1 MNKNIFEKY
10 PENLQSEYN
19 ASILILKNLFNEEE
33 INEWNDE
40 IKIITDSGVRSW
52 EVTTDMLKASV
63 SLSEFL
69 KGIELIQWS
78 KMINKLIVLS
88 HHSIH

>member
-52 EVTTDMLKASV
+52 EV
-63 SLSEFL
+63 
-69 KGIELIQWS
+69 II
-78 KMINKLIVLS
+78 
-88 HHSIH
+88 